1 MALLYRK
8 TVRDAIVAVLSD
20 AATGFNARLNA
31 SAIAYG
37 IVPFTIDFTGAA
49 QNFALC
55 KIEPK
60 DIELCELLSFPA
72 ACLYTEEAADT
83 GIPRGITFSG
93 EVIACLDFYLRQ
105 HTGVES
111 FDSESMLDAIE
122 DAAMSAINNPAVH
135 WPISSAISAIFARK
149 NSANRDHLVQLGD
162 GFGQRIG
169 MRILFEVKV
178 P

>member
-1 MALLYRK
+1 VALLYRK
-8 TVRDAIVAVLSD
+8 TIRDAIVAVLSD

-31 SAIAYG
+31 SAAAYG
-37 IVPFTIDFTGAA
+37 IVPFTIDFTGAE

-55 KIEPK
+55 RIDPQN
-60 DIELCELLSFPA
+60 IELCELLNFPA

-83 GIPRGITFSG
+83 GLPRGIAFSG

-105 HTGVES
+105 RTGAEA

-122 DAAMSAINNPAVH
+122 DAAMSAINDPAVR

-149 NSANRDHLVQLGD
+149 NSAGRDHLVPLGD